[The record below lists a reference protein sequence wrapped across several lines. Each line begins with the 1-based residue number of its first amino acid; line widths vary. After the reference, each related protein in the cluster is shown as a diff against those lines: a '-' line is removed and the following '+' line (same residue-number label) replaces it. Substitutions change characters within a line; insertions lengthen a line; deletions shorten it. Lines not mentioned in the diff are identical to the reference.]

1 MFGHIAH
8 VISEPYWD
16 EPLRIKTG
24 HIILHEMVIALVVAD
39 EVRVRVVAAL
49 LAGVI
54 LIVDILHNLNCISSS
69 SWITFNKNIS

>member
-1 MFGHIAH
+1 MFCHIPN

-16 EPLRIKTG
+16 EPWRIKTG
-24 HIILHEMVIALVVAD
+24 DVILHEMVIALLVAE

-54 LIVDILHNLNCISSS
+54 LIIDILHNLNCISSF
-69 SWITFNKNIS
+69 SWSTLNM